1 MVHYT
6 CVHAYTV
13 VISHLL
19 PTQGNFSESDR
30 SNWTPEL
37 KRILNFDQTRAMSV
51 DNGQQT
57 MSQQTPWSLNM
68 PMSCIQGYFG
78 LTTNHCVNS
87 IVWCTLIGNQI
98 CLLTSVL
105 YMGEYYIIIYDII
118 CTVLVLAHS
127 LTTSSVSK
135 DSSQL

>member
-19 PTQGNFSESDR
+19 LTQGNFSESDR

-51 DNGQQT
+51 DNG
-57 MSQQTPWSLNM
+57 
-68 PMSCIQGYFG
+68 
-78 LTTNHCVNS
+78 
-87 IVWCTLIGNQI
+87 
-98 CLLTSVL
+98 
-105 YMGEYYIIIYDII
+105 
-118 CTVLVLAHS
+118 
-127 LTTSSVSK
+127 
-135 DSSQL
+135 